1 MMIEFILP
9 DIGEGIVE
17 CELLEWLVKEGD
29 TIVEDQAVAEVMTDK
44 ATVQIPAMYNGR
56 VTKLH
61 YKEGDIAK
69 VHAPLFA
76 MDIDGADINTSNI
89 NNSDINNSDTNK
101 ANVSLENVEKSVSQ
115 KNQVEEALNE
125 TLKTEHSN
133 VVEAFIL
140 PDIGEGIVECEIVKW
155 CIQEG
160 DIVEEDQVVVE
171 VMTDKAV
178 VEIPA
183 KYHGKVSKLHYQQ
196 GDIAIVHTPLFDQV
210 IGSSKSSS
218 NLVESVDVRE
228 NEVSTTISKTSP
240 STKLVADDSITK
252 SNSKALASPAVR
264 RIAREYKVNLAEIK
278 GSGKKGRVLKQD
290 VDAYMQA
297 PLAAS
302 SGATNATV
310 KANNLVSNSS
320 ILKTP
325 ISNANANS
333 NASSS
338 AVQEEVIKIVPMRG
352 IKAAMAKQML
362 ASATTI
368 PHFTVSDEL
377 VMDNLI
383 ALRESLKP
391 EFEKQGVKL
400 SFMPFFIKSLSLALK
415 SYPEINSRL
424 TKDESEWHYLRSH
437 NIGMAVDSK
446 IGLLVPN
453 IKNVQNLSL
462 FELAV
467 ECDRIINAAREG
479 KLSGADLANGTISIS
494 NIGALGGITATPVI
508 NKPEVAIV
516 ALGKT
521 QKLPRFDDTG
531 NVFAQ
536 SIMMLNW
543 SGDHRVIDG
552 ATMVRFNNLWMSYLQ
567 SPEKMLVHLK

>member
-1 MMIEFILP
+1 MNEFILP

-44 ATVQIPAMYNGR
+44 ATVQIPAMHNGV
-56 VTKLH
+56 VTKLY

-69 VHAPLFA
+69 VHEPLFA
-76 MDIDGADINTSNI
+76 MEIEGVD
-89 NNSDINNSDTNK
+89 
-101 ANVSLENVEKSVSQ
+101 
-115 KNQVEEALNE
+115 KNQLKEPSKE
-125 TLKTEHSN
+125 TADPSPDESLIDKASDSK
-133 VVEAFIL
+133 VVLEAFIL

-183 KYHGKVSKLHYQQ
+183 KYPGKVSKLHYQQ
-196 GDIAIVHTPLFDQV
+196 GDIAKVHTPLFDQL
-210 IGSSKSSS
+210 ITSA
-218 NLVESVDVRE
+218 
-228 NEVSTTISKTSP
+228 TIDNKP
-240 STKLVADDSITK
+240 DELADDVEANKATIK
-252 SNSKALASPAVR
+252 NSSAEQVHDDSFSDNRAKALASPAVR
-264 RIAREYKVNLAEIK
+264 RIAREHKINLADVS
-278 GSGKKGRVLKQD
+278 GTGKKGRVLKQD
-290 VDAYMQA
+290 IDAYMLTVSA
-297 PLAAS
+297 GVS
-302 SGATNATV
+302 SS
-310 KANNLVSNSS
+310 LCSS
-320 ILKTP
+320 T
-325 ISNANANS
+325 
-333 NASSS
+333 SSS
-338 AVQEEVIKIVPMRG
+338 ASLQEGVSKVVPMRG

-362 ASATTI
+362 ASASTI
-368 PHFTVSDEL
+368 PHFSVSDEL
-377 VMDNLI
+377 IMDKLI
-383 ALRESLKP
+383 SLRANLKP
-391 EFEKQGVKL
+391 EFERQGVKL

-415 SYPEINSRL
+415 SFPEINSRL
-424 TKDESEWHYLRSH
+424 TDDESTLQHLSSH

-462 FELAV
+462 YEVAF
-467 ECDRIINAAREG
+467 ECDRIVNAARDG
-479 KLSGADLANGTISIS
+479 KLSNVDLSNGSISIS
-494 NIGALGGITATPVI
+494 NIGALGGITAMPII

-521 QKLPRFDDTG
+521 QKLPRFDEAG
-531 NVFAQ
+531 NVVAQ

-567 SPEKMLVHLK
+567 SPEKMFAHLK

>member
-1 MMIEFILP
+1 MKEFILP

-29 TIVEDQAVAEVMTDK
+29 SIVEDQPVAEVMTDK
-44 ATVQIPAMYNGR
+44 ATVQIPAMYTGVVR
-56 VTKLH
+56 KLH

-76 MDIDGADINTSNI
+76 MDIDDEA
-89 NNSDINNSDTNK
+89 NNDTAGEEVSPSLSDSPASQMVTPPPAPITAVN
-101 ANVSLENVEKSVSQ
+101 AEKI
-115 KNQVEEALNE
+115 
-125 TLKTEHSN
+125 
-133 VVEAFIL
+133 EAFIL

-160 DIVEEDQVVVE
+160 DLVEEDQVVVE

-183 KYHGKVSKLHYQQ
+183 KYQGKVVKLHYQQ
-196 GDIAIVHTPLFDQV
+196 GDIAQVHTPLFDQL
-210 IGSSKSSS
+210 IQSDG
-218 NLVESVDVRE
+218 VEM
-228 NEVSTTISKTSP
+228 
-240 STKLVADDSITK
+240 SITPEQLNGSTDTAMQTDVSDNTQ
-252 SNSKALASPAVR
+252 SNRAKALASPAVR
-264 RIAREYKVNLAEIK
+264 RIAREYKINIASVS

-290 VDAYMQA
+290 IESYMQSQSQPTQA
-297 PLAAS
+297 ENIPAEAQQ
-302 SGATNATV
+302 ANTTV
-310 KANNLVSNSS
+310 ANPNRQTSANNISQQAEVS
-320 ILKTP
+320 K
-325 ISNANANS
+325 
-333 NASSS
+333 
-338 AVQEEVIKIVPMRG
+338 VIAMRG

-362 ASATTI
+362 ASVSTI

-377 VMDNLI
+377 IMDKLI
-383 ALRESLKP
+383 ALRSQLKP
-391 EFEKQGVKL
+391 EFEQQGVKL

-415 SYPEINSRL
+415 SFPEINSRL
-424 TKDESEWHYLRSH
+424 TKDESELHYLSSH
-437 NIGMAVDSK
+437 NIGMAIDSK

-462 FELAV
+462 FEVAQ
-467 ECDRIINAAREG
+467 ECERIINAAREG
-479 KLSGADLANGTISIS
+479 KLSNTDLSNGTISIS
-494 NIGALGGITATPVI
+494 NIGALGGMTATPLI

-521 QKLPRFDDTG
+521 QKLPRFNDAG
-531 NVFAQ
+531 EVIAQ

>member
-1 MMIEFILP
+1 MMNEFILP

-29 TIVEDQAVAEVMTDK
+29 VITEDQPVAEVMTDK
-44 ATVQIPAMYNGR
+44 ATVQIPAMHNGVVR
-56 VTKLH
+56 KLH

-76 MDIDGADINTSNI
+76 MDIDDE
-89 NNSDINNSDTNK
+89 
-101 ANVSLENVEKSVSQ
+101 VS
-115 KNQVEEALNE
+115 NE
-125 TLKTEHSN
+125 TSSEAVSPSLSDSPASQMIMPPPASVAGINAEQI
-133 VVEAFIL
+133 EAFIL

-160 DIVEEDQVVVE
+160 DLVTEDQVVVE

-183 KYHGKVSKLHYQQ
+183 KYQGKVVKLHYQQ
-196 GDIAIVHTPLFDQV
+196 GDIAQVHTPLFDQLIQSDGPV
-210 IGSSKSSS
+210 
-218 NLVESVDVRE
+218 
-228 NEVSTTISKTSP
+228 VSTSP
-240 STKLVADDSITK
+240 SELTVSATTVRQAAKTENTDDSELE
-252 SNSKALASPAVR
+252 SVRNNRAKALASPAVR
-264 RIAREYKVNLAEIK
+264 RIAREHKINIALVS

-290 VDAYMQA
+290 IEAHMQGQDEIVQTA
-297 PLAAS
+297 NP
-302 SGATNATV
+302 GATTQQ
-310 KANNLVSNSS
+310 ANT
-320 ILKTP
+320 I
-325 ISNANANS
+325 IANANS
-333 NASSS
+333 NQLTGSSNEVTQS
-338 AVQEEVIKIVPMRG
+338 AVSKVIPMRG
-352 IKAAMAKQML
+352 IKAAMAKQMM
-362 ASATTI
+362 ASVSTI

-377 VMDNLI
+377 IMDNLI
-383 ALRESLKP
+383 TLRSQLKP

-415 SYPEINSRL
+415 SFPEINSRL
-424 TKDESEWHYLRSH
+424 NKDESELHYLSSH
-437 NIGMAVDSK
+437 NIGMAIDSK
-446 IGLLVPN
+446 IGLLVAN
-453 IKNVQNLSL
+453 IKDVQNLSL
-462 FELAV
+462 FEVAQ

-479 KLSGADLANGTISIS
+479 KLSNTDLSNGTISIS
-494 NIGALGGITATPVI
+494 NIGALGGMTATPVI

-521 QKLPRFDDTG
+521 QKLPRFNDNG
-531 NVFAQ
+531 EVIAQ

-567 SPEKMLVHLK
+567 YPEKMLVHLK

>member
-1 MMIEFILP
+1 MKEFILP

-29 TIVEDQAVAEVMTDK
+29 NIVEDQPVAEVMTDK
-44 ATVQIPAMYNGR
+44 ATVQIPAMYTGVVR
-56 VTKLH
+56 KLH

-76 MDIDGADINTSNI
+76 MDIDDEANNNTADEVVSPSL
-89 NNSDINNSDTNK
+89 SDSPASQMIMPPPTPITAVN
-101 ANVSLENVEKSVSQ
+101 AEKI
-115 KNQVEEALNE
+115 
-125 TLKTEHSN
+125 
-133 VVEAFIL
+133 EAFIL

-160 DIVEEDQVVVE
+160 DLVEEDQVVVE

-183 KYHGKVSKLHYQQ
+183 KYQGKVVKLHYQQ
-196 GDIAIVHTPLFDQV
+196 GDIAQVHTPLFDQL
-210 IGSSKSSS
+210 IQSDG
-218 NLVESVDVRE
+218 
-228 NEVSTTISKTSP
+228 
-240 STKLVADDSITK
+240 VAVSITPEQSTASTDTAMQTDVSDNTQ
-252 SNSKALASPAVR
+252 SNRAKALASPAVR
-264 RIAREYKVNLAEIK
+264 RIAREYKINIAIVS

-290 VDAYMQA
+290 IESYMQSQNQPTA
-297 PLAAS
+297 AANKAAS
-302 SGATNATV
+302 AQQPSITVANPSGPSS
-310 KANNLVSNSS
+310 ANNIGQQADVS
-320 ILKTP
+320 K
-325 ISNANANS
+325 
-333 NASSS
+333 
-338 AVQEEVIKIVPMRG
+338 VIAMRG

-362 ASATTI
+362 ASVSTI

-377 VMDNLI
+377 IMDNLI
-383 ALRESLKP
+383 ALRSQLKP
-391 EFEKQGVKL
+391 EFEQQGVKL

-415 SYPEINSRL
+415 SFPEINSRL
-424 TKDESEWHYLRSH
+424 TKDESELHYLSSH
-437 NIGMAVDSK
+437 NIGMAIDSK

-462 FELAV
+462 FEVAQ
-467 ECDRIINAAREG
+467 ECERIINAAREG
-479 KLSGADLANGTISIS
+479 KLSNTDLSNGTISIS
-494 NIGALGGITATPVI
+494 NIGALGGMTATPVI

-521 QKLPRFDDTG
+521 QKLPRFNDAG
-531 NVFAQ
+531 EVIAQ

>member
-1 MMIEFILP
+1 MNEFILP

-29 TIVEDQAVAEVMTDK
+29 VIVEDQAVAEVMTDK
-44 ATVQIPAMYNGR
+44 ATVQIPAMHNGVVR
-56 VTKLH
+56 KLH

-76 MDIDGADINTSNI
+76 MDIEGE
-89 NNSDINNSDTNK
+89 
-101 ANVSLENVEKSVSQ
+101 VS
-115 KNQVEEALNE
+115 EEAVSDVVATKAE
-125 TLKTEHSN
+125 TETQNQTSTSSAEKI
-133 VVEAFIL
+133 EAFIL

-160 DIVEEDQVVVE
+160 DVVEEDQVVVE

-183 KYHGKVSKLHYQQ
+183 KYQGKVVKLHYQQ
-196 GDIAIVHTPLFDQV
+196 GDIAQVHTPLFDQLIISDSV
-210 IGSSKSSS
+210 ASVSSNTTEVTVSTSKSVLAEEAVEEDTPAS
-218 NLVESVDVRE
+218 NR
-228 NEVSTTISKTSP
+228 
-240 STKLVADDSITK
+240 A
-252 SNSKALASPAVR
+252 KALASPAVR
-264 RIAREYKVNLAEIK
+264 RIAREYKINIANVS

-290 VDAYMQA
+290 IEAYVKGDKGSTTSIAQSESMPSTVMKAA
-297 PLAAS
+297 PS
-302 SGATNATV
+302 NTNAEV
-310 KANNLVSNSS
+310 GEVS
-320 ILKTP
+320 K
-325 ISNANANS
+325 
-333 NASSS
+333 
-338 AVQEEVIKIVPMRG
+338 VVPMRG

-362 ASATTI
+362 ASVSTI
-368 PHFTVSDEL
+368 PHFSVSDEL
-377 VMDNLI
+377 IMDNLI
-383 ALRESLKP
+383 TLRSALKP

-415 SYPEINSRL
+415 SFPEINSRL
-424 TKDESEWHYLRSH
+424 TKDESELHYLTSH

-462 FELAV
+462 FEVAQ
-467 ECDRIINAAREG
+467 ECDRIVGAAREG
-479 KLSGADLANGTISIS
+479 KLSNADLSNGTISIS
-494 NIGALGGITATPVI
+494 NIGVLGGMSATPVI

-521 QKLPRFDDTG
+521 QKLPRFNDAGD
-531 NVFAQ
+531 VVAQ
-536 SIMMLNW
+536 SIMMLSW

>member
-1 MMIEFILP
+1 MMNEFILP

-29 TIVEDQAVAEVMTDK
+29 VITEDQPVAEVMTDK
-44 ATVQIPAMYNGR
+44 ATVQIPAMHNGVVR
-56 VTKLH
+56 KLH

-76 MDIDGADINTSNI
+76 MDIDDE
-89 NNSDINNSDTNK
+89 
-101 ANVSLENVEKSVSQ
+101 VS
-115 KNQVEEALNE
+115 NE
-125 TLKTEHSN
+125 TSSEAVSPALSDSPASQMIMPPPAPVAGINAEQI
-133 VVEAFIL
+133 EAFIL

-160 DIVEEDQVVVE
+160 DLVTEDQVVVE

-183 KYHGKVSKLHYQQ
+183 KYQGKVVKLHYQQ
-196 GDIAIVHTPLFDQV
+196 GDIAQVHTPLFDQLIQSDGPV
-210 IGSSKSSS
+210 
-218 NLVESVDVRE
+218 
-228 NEVSTTISKTSP
+228 VSTSP
-240 STKLVADDSITK
+240 SELTVSATTVRQAAKTENTDDSELE
-252 SNSKALASPAVR
+252 SVRNNRAKALASPAVR
-264 RIAREYKVNLAEIK
+264 RIAREHKINIALVS

-290 VDAYMQA
+290 IEAHMQGQDEIVQTA
-297 PLAAS
+297 NP
-302 SGATNATV
+302 GATTQQ
-310 KANNLVSNSS
+310 ANT
-320 ILKTP
+320 I
-325 ISNANANS
+325 IANANS
-333 NASSS
+333 NQLTGSSNEVTQS
-338 AVQEEVIKIVPMRG
+338 AVSKVIPMRG
-352 IKAAMAKQML
+352 IKAAMAKQMM
-362 ASATTI
+362 ASVSTI

-377 VMDNLI
+377 IMDNLI
-383 ALRESLKP
+383 TLRSQLKP

-415 SYPEINSRL
+415 SFPEINSRL
-424 TKDESEWHYLRSH
+424 NKDESELHYLSSH
-437 NIGMAVDSK
+437 NIGMAIDSK
-446 IGLLVPN
+446 IGLLVAN
-453 IKNVQNLSL
+453 IKDVQNLSL
-462 FELAV
+462 FEVAQ

-479 KLSGADLANGTISIS
+479 KLSNTDLSNGTISIS
-494 NIGALGGITATPVI
+494 NIGALGGMTATPVI

-521 QKLPRFDDTG
+521 QKLPRFNDNG
-531 NVFAQ
+531 EVIAQ

-567 SPEKMLVHLK
+567 YPEKMLVHLK

>member
-1 MMIEFILP
+1 MNEFILP

-29 TIVEDQAVAEVMTDK
+29 VIVEDQPVAEVMTDK
-44 ATVQIPAMYNGR
+44 ATVQIPAMHNGVVR
-56 VTKLH
+56 KLH
-61 YKEGDIAK
+61 YKAGDIAK

-76 MDIDGADINTSNI
+76 MDIEGEDSDEVNTAAA
-89 NNSDINNSDTNK
+89 NSDNV
-101 ANVSLENVEKSVSQ
+101 ANESSVKEEPAESHHASSTPTQSGAGSSEKI
-115 KNQVEEALNE
+115 
-125 TLKTEHSN
+125 
-133 VVEAFIL
+133 EAFIL

-155 CIQEG
+155 CIEEG
-160 DIVEEDQVVVE
+160 DLVEEDQVVIE

-183 KYHGKVSKLHYQQ
+183 KYQGKVVKLHYRQ
-196 GDIAIVHTPLFDQV
+196 GDIAQVHTPLFDQL
-210 IGSSKSSS
+210 ILADGATTTDTATNSDTKAEQDSSSKSASS
-218 NLVESVDVRE
+218 QATTQQVNTS
-228 NEVSTTISKTSP
+228 NEVGT
-240 STKLVADDSITK
+240 AE
-252 SNSKALASPAVR
+252 SNRAKALASPAVR
-264 RIAREYKVNLAEIK
+264 RIAREYKINIAMVA

-290 VDAYMQA
+290 IELYVQSGGADKQTTQQA
-297 PLAAS
+297 PSTSTTNSVVNDGRQENSGSNVS
-302 SGATNATV
+302 SE
-310 KANNLVSNSS
+310 VS
-320 ILKTP
+320 KVV
-325 ISNANANS
+325 A
-333 NASSS
+333 
-338 AVQEEVIKIVPMRG
+338 MRG
-352 IKAAMAKQML
+352 IKAAMAKQMM
-362 ASATTI
+362 ASVSTI

-377 VMDNLI
+377 IMDNLI
-383 ALRESLKP
+383 ALRAQLKP
-391 EFEKQGVKL
+391 EFEQQGVKL

-415 SYPEINSRL
+415 SFPEINSRL
-424 TKDESEWHYLRSH
+424 TKDDAELHYLTSH

-462 FELAV
+462 FEVAQ

-479 KLSGADLANGTISIS
+479 KLSNTDLSDGTISIS

-521 QKLPRFDDTG
+521 QKLPRFNDAG
-531 NVFAQ
+531 EVFAQ
-536 SIMMLNW
+536 SIMMVNW

-567 SPEKMLVHLK
+567 SPQKMLVHLK

>member
-1 MMIEFILP
+1 MMNEFILP

-29 TIVEDQAVAEVMTDK
+29 VIIEDQPVAEVMTDK
-44 ATVQIPAMYNGR
+44 ATVQIPAMHNGVVR
-56 VTKLH
+56 KLH

-76 MDIDGADINTSNI
+76 MDIDDE
-89 NNSDINNSDTNK
+89 
-101 ANVSLENVEKSVSQ
+101 VS
-115 KNQVEEALNE
+115 NE
-125 TLKTEHSN
+125 TSSEAVSPSLSDSPASQMIMPPPAPVAGINAEQI
-133 VVEAFIL
+133 EAFIL

-160 DIVEEDQVVVE
+160 DLVTEDQVVVE

-183 KYHGKVSKLHYQQ
+183 KYQGKVVKLHYQQ
-196 GDIAIVHTPLFDQV
+196 GDIAQVHTPLFDQLIQSDGPV
-210 IGSSKSSS
+210 
-218 NLVESVDVRE
+218 
-228 NEVSTTISKTSP
+228 VSTSP
-240 STKLVADDSITK
+240 SELTVSATTVRQAAKTENTDDSELE
-252 SNSKALASPAVR
+252 SVRNNRAKALASPAVR
-264 RIAREYKVNLAEIK
+264 RIAREHKINIALVS

-290 VDAYMQA
+290 IEAHMQGQDEIVQTA
-297 PLAAS
+297 NP
-302 SGATNATV
+302 GATTQQ
-310 KANNLVSNSS
+310 ANT
-320 ILKTP
+320 IM
-325 ISNANANS
+325 ANANS
-333 NASSS
+333 NQLTGSSNEVTQS
-338 AVQEEVIKIVPMRG
+338 AVSKVIPMRG
-352 IKAAMAKQML
+352 IKAAMAKQMM
-362 ASATTI
+362 ASVSTI

-377 VMDNLI
+377 IMDNLI
-383 ALRESLKP
+383 TLRSQLKP

-415 SYPEINSRL
+415 SFPEINSRL
-424 TKDESEWHYLRSH
+424 NKDESELHYLSSH
-437 NIGMAVDSK
+437 NIGMAIDSK
-446 IGLLVPN
+446 IGLLVAN
-453 IKNVQNLSL
+453 IKDVQNLSL
-462 FELAV
+462 FEVAQ

-479 KLSGADLANGTISIS
+479 KLSNTDLSNGTISIS
-494 NIGALGGITATPVI
+494 NIGALGGMTATPVI

-521 QKLPRFDDTG
+521 QKLPRFNDNG
-531 NVFAQ
+531 EVIAQ

-567 SPEKMLVHLK
+567 YPEKMLVHLK

>member
-1 MMIEFILP
+1 MLEFILP

-29 TIVEDQAVAEVMTDK
+29 NIVEDQPVAEVMTDK
-44 ATVQIPAMYNGR
+44 ATVQIPAMYNGVVR
-56 VTKLH
+56 KLH

-76 MDIDGADINTSNI
+76 MDIDDEA
-89 NNSDINNSDTNK
+89 NNDTTDEVVPPSLSDSPASQMIMPPPAQVIAVN
-101 ANVSLENVEKSVSQ
+101 AEKI
-115 KNQVEEALNE
+115 
-125 TLKTEHSN
+125 
-133 VVEAFIL
+133 EAFIL

-160 DIVEEDQVVVE
+160 DLVEEDQVVVE

-183 KYHGKVSKLHYQQ
+183 KYQGKVVKLHYQQ
-196 GDIAIVHTPLFDQV
+196 GDIAQVHTPLFDQL
-210 IGSSKSSS
+210 IQSDG
-218 NLVESVDVRE
+218 
-228 NEVSTTISKTSP
+228 
-240 STKLVADDSITK
+240 VAGSITPEQLTSSTDTAMQTDVSENIQ
-252 SNSKALASPAVR
+252 SNRAKALASPAVR
-264 RIAREYKVNLAEIK
+264 RIAREYKINIASVS

-290 VDAYMQA
+290 IESYMQSQNQPTQA
-297 PLAAS
+297 ANKAAS
-302 SGATNATV
+302 AQQPSITVASPSGPSS
-310 KANNLVSNSS
+310 ANNIGQQAEVS
-320 ILKTP
+320 K
-325 ISNANANS
+325 
-333 NASSS
+333 
-338 AVQEEVIKIVPMRG
+338 VIAMRG
-352 IKAAMAKQML
+352 IKAAMAKQMM
-362 ASATTI
+362 ASVSTI

-383 ALRESLKP
+383 ALRSQLKP

-415 SYPEINSRL
+415 SFPEINSRL
-424 TKDESEWHYLRSH
+424 TKDESELHYLSSH
-437 NIGMAVDSK
+437 NIGMAIDSK

-462 FELAV
+462 FEVAQ
-467 ECDRIINAAREG
+467 ECERIINAAREG
-479 KLSGADLANGTISIS
+479 KLSNTDLSNGTISIS
-494 NIGALGGITATPVI
+494 NIGALGGMTATPVI

-521 QKLPRFDDTG
+521 QKLPRFNDAG
-531 NVFAQ
+531 EVIAQ

>member
-1 MMIEFILP
+1 MMNEFILP

-29 TIVEDQAVAEVMTDK
+29 VITEDQPVAEVMTDK
-44 ATVQIPAMYNGR
+44 ATVQIPAMHNGVVR
-56 VTKLH
+56 KLH

-76 MDIDGADINTSNI
+76 MDIDDE
-89 NNSDINNSDTNK
+89 
-101 ANVSLENVEKSVSQ
+101 VS
-115 KNQVEEALNE
+115 NE
-125 TLKTEHSN
+125 TSSEAVSPSLSDSPASQMIMPPPAPVAGINAEQI
-133 VVEAFIL
+133 EAFIL

-160 DIVEEDQVVVE
+160 DLVTEDQVVVE

-183 KYHGKVSKLHYQQ
+183 KYQGKVVKLHYQQ
-196 GDIAIVHTPLFDQV
+196 GDIAQVHTPLFDQLIQSDGPV
-210 IGSSKSSS
+210 
-218 NLVESVDVRE
+218 
-228 NEVSTTISKTSP
+228 VSTSP
-240 STKLVADDSITK
+240 SELTVSATTVRQAAKTENTDDSELE
-252 SNSKALASPAVR
+252 SVRNNRAKAMASPAVR
-264 RIAREYKVNLAEIK
+264 RIAREHKINIALVS

-290 VDAYMQA
+290 IEAHMQGQDEIVQTA
-297 PLAAS
+297 NP
-302 SGATNATV
+302 GATTQQ
-310 KANNLVSNSS
+310 ANT
-320 ILKTP
+320 IM
-325 ISNANANS
+325 ANANS
-333 NASSS
+333 NQLTGSSNEVTQS
-338 AVQEEVIKIVPMRG
+338 AVSKVIPMRG
-352 IKAAMAKQML
+352 IKAAMAKQMM
-362 ASATTI
+362 ASVSTI

-377 VMDNLI
+377 IMDNLI
-383 ALRESLKP
+383 TLRSQLKP

-415 SYPEINSRL
+415 SFPEINSRL
-424 TKDESEWHYLRSH
+424 NKDESELHYLSSH
-437 NIGMAVDSK
+437 NIGMAIDSK
-446 IGLLVPN
+446 IGLLVAN
-453 IKNVQNLSL
+453 IKDVQNLSL
-462 FELAV
+462 FEVAQ

-479 KLSGADLANGTISIS
+479 KLSNTDLSNGTISIS
-494 NIGALGGITATPVI
+494 NIGALGGMTATPVI

-521 QKLPRFDDTG
+521 QKLPRFNDNG
-531 NVFAQ
+531 EVIAQ

-567 SPEKMLVHLK
+567 YPEKMLVHLK